1 MSHTNIF
8 TVIAIRH
15 DALPEYSELVYP
27 VHIQGECLR
36 RQYRLR
42 RQYQELCS
50 ETFYHDKKRKIF
62 MTPIRILV
70 IDIIVI
76 ICISDISDI
85 SDIILRKCYNR
96 NNSK

>member
-1 MSHTNIF
+1 MSHIYIF

-36 RQYRLR
+36 RGNRIR

-50 ETFYHDKKRKIF
+50 ETFYHDKKKK
-62 MTPIRILV
+62 
-70 IDIIVI
+70 DIHDNNPNNRHN
-76 ICISDISDI
+76 S
-85 SDIILRKCYNR
+85 YNMY
-96 NNSK
+96 N